1 MKKTAFIFPG
11 QGSQYVGMG
20 KDFYDTYACSKE
32 MIDLAA
38 NVSGLDMYHLLFEE
52 NQELNITKYTQIA
65 MLANEVSLLKA
76 VMEKGIRPQVTAG
89 LSLGEY
95 AALVASKVLT
105 PEDAFALVVKRGAYM
120 EEAVPSGGAMHA
132 ILGLDT
138 EIIENI
144 CEVTPGIVS
153 VANYNCPGQTVITGE
168 EAAVEAASKAMKE
181 AGARRCTALK
191 VSGPFHSSMLKD
203 AGRKLEQELAKVEIH
218 DIAIP
223 YVSNVTA
230 DYVTDKDQVRGLLTD
245 QISSSVRWQQSV
257 ERMIA
262 DGVEVF
268 IEIGPKKSLTKFMKK
283 INKEVLAYNV
293 EKVEDLDALLE
304 QLNVRD

>member
-1 MKKTAFIFPG
+1 
-11 QGSQYVGMG
+11 
-20 KDFYDTYACSKE
+20 
-32 MIDLAA
+32 
-38 NVSGLDMYHLLFEE
+38 
-52 NQELNITKYTQIA
+52 
-65 MLANEVSLLKA
+65 
-76 VMEKGIRPQVTAG
+76 
-89 LSLGEY
+89 
-95 AALVASKVLT
+95 
-105 PEDAFALVVKRGAYM
+105 
-120 EEAVPSGGAMHA
+120 
-132 ILGLDT
+132 
-138 EIIENI
+138 
-144 CEVTPGIVS
+144 
-153 VANYNCPGQTVITGE
+153 
-168 EAAVEAASKAMKE
+168 
-181 AGARRCTALK
+181 
-191 VSGPFHSSMLKD
+191 MLKD